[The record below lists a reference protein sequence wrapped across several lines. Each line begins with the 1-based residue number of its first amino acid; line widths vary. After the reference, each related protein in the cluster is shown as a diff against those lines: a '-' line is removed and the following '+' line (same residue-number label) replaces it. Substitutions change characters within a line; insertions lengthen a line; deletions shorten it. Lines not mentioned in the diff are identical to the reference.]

1 MLVELLMLELE
12 VLLGAAVLEVE
23 DWETTLGSVDGI
35 GFPSLVCN
43 FTTYRNNAIK
53 YLADLINIP
62 PTF

>member
-1 MLVELLMLELE
+1 MLELA

-43 FTTYRNNAIK
+43 FTTYRNRIQ
-53 YLADLINIP
+53 LDTRHI
-62 PTF
+62 

>member
-1 MLVELLMLELE
+1 MDDVLVELLMLELA

-43 FTTYRNNAIK
+43 FTTYRNRIQ
-53 YLADLINIP
+53 LDTRHI
-62 PTF
+62 

>member
-1 MLVELLMLELE
+1 MLVELLMLELV

-43 FTTYRNNAIK
+43 FTTYRNRMQLDIRR
-53 YLADLINIP
+53 I
-62 PTF
+62 